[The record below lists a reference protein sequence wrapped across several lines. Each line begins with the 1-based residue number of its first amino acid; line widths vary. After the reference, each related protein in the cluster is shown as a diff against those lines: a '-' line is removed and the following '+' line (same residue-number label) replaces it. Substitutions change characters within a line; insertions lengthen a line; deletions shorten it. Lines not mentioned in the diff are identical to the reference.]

1 MSMRMGVFGLAAVVA
16 LAACDGGSA
25 FSGSSLGG
33 GVGGTR
39 QTGSVT
45 GQVSVEGSGLG
56 GVTVLLGADSTRT
69 DVGGIFRF
77 PNLPPGSYA
86 VSVRVPLGFTLAAG
100 QTAQRTVSLNS
111 GGTSN
116 TSFALQRSSGGAF

>member
-1 MSMRMGVFGLAAVVA
+1 MSMRMGLLGLAAVVS

-25 FSGSSLGG
+25 FGGSSLGG
-33 GVGGTR
+33 GVGGAR

-56 GVTVLLGADSTRT
+56 GVTVLLGSDSTRT

-77 PNLPPGSYA
+77 PNLIPGNYD

-100 QTAQRTVSLNS
+100 QTAQRTVSLTS
-111 GGTSN
+111 GGTAN
-116 TSFALQRSSGGAF
+116 TSFALQRSSAGAF